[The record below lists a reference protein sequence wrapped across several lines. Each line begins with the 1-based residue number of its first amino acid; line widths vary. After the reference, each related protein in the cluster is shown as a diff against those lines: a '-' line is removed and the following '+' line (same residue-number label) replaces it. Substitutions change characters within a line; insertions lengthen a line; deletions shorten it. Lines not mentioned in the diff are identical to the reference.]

1 MMPDSFKE
9 KSSMILNECGSV
21 FSRIDSASIGNLVEE
36 ILKADKVFFVGVG
49 RVLIALQ
56 AAVKRFNH
64 LGIPAFYVGQIDEPP
79 ITPDDLL
86 IVGSGSGES
95 LYPVA
100 IAQKARKIGARIAYI
115 GSNPD
120 STIKQNSDLFVRI
133 PVPSKMPVED
143 TVISQQPMTSLFEQ
157 CLFLLGDV
165 LALMIMEEKR
175 LGKDDL
181 NLKHANLE

>member
-1 MMPDSFKE
+1 MPDSFAE
-9 KSSMILNECGSV
+9 KSGLVLNECSAV
-21 FSRIDSASIGNLVEE
+21 FSRIDPAAVEGLVDR
-36 ILKADKVFFVGVG
+36 ILEADKVFFVGVG

-79 ITPDDLL
+79 ITARDLL

-100 IAQKARKIGARIAYI
+100 ITQKAKRLGARIAYI

-120 STIKQNSDLFVRI
+120 STIKQSSDLFVRI
-133 PVPSKMPVED
+133 PVPSKVPVED
-143 TVISQQPMTSLFEQ
+143 TVVSQQPMTSLFEQ

-175 LGKDDL
+175 LKKDDL